1 MSNAST
7 IVVKR
12 SGKRSYRLSGVFF
25 FGAAASIGSVL
36 DRIGETRSDVIV
48 DLSAVPFIDSTA
60 AEIVK
65 GLAQKAARRGLIF
78 TLTGTT
84 HDMRVELFMQGIK
97 PPLAHYEQTI
107 EKALKDRELRSAAV

>member
-1 MSNAST
+1 M
-7 IVVKR
+7 VVKR
-12 SGKRSYRLSGVFF
+12 SGKRSHRISGVFF
-25 FGAAASIGSVL
+25 FDAAASVGSVL

-48 DLSAVPFIDSTA
+48 DLSAVPFT
-60 AEIVK
+60 
-65 GLAQKAARRGLIF
+65 QKAAQRGLIF